1 MFTKSLT
8 AGALA
13 ALICATT
20 VACSSSE
27 TSAEAGKETVKTDAK
42 AEAKAAEQ
50 NLNFGG
56 VGAEPVQD
64 PHGSLF
70 NETDWVRLRAVY
82 DTLIATDTKGK
93 RVAGLAESMEPND
106 DASEWTI
113 KLPKDATFSDGSPLT
128 SADVLY
134 SLKRLDEKKAENGM
148 RLGTIDAAKSK
159 AIDDNTV
166 TLATSTPDADL
177 PRALSG
183 MIFIV
188 KKDTNTF
195 DKHVGAGAFTVKDAS
210 AQATT
215 LERRDD
221 FWGDKPTL
229 ESVTIYN
236 FADPKALA
244 QAMTSKKVDVAVSI
258 PAVTAKTL
266 STGKDINILKR
277 EGAVAAPL
285 LMRVDS
291 GPFAKAEVRE
301 AVKVALDRK
310 AMVDT
315 VYSGYGVTGKDMMKL
330 SDPSVPS
337 DAPEVKQDTAKAK
350 ELLEKAGVTSLDV
363 TLHTTTAYPAMKATA
378 TVAKE
383 QLKEVGINVTIK
395 EHDPTTYWSKAYTVE
410 PFTVG
415 YWTDTPFAT
424 TVRQTTLSTSGFSE
438 TGWKNSEFDKA
449 FADAMAMTDD
459 SKRNSALGELH
470 KQMAK
475 DGGWAVWGFGHA
487 MTAARSNVK
496 GLNEKYNTYDLTG
509 VSLSGE

>member
-8 AGALA
+8 AGALV

-20 VACSSSE
+20 VACSSSD

-50 NLNFGG
+50 KLNYGG
-56 VGAEPVQD
+56 VGAEPAQD

-82 DTLIATDTKGK
+82 DTLISTDTKGK

-106 DASEWTI
+106 DASEWII
-113 KLPKDATFSDGSPLT
+113 KLPKHATFSDGSPLT

-148 RLGTIDAAKSK
+148 RLATVDAAKSK
-159 AIDDNTV
+159 AVDDNTV

-177 PRALSG
+177 PRALSD

-195 DKHVGAGAFTVKDAS
+195 DTHVGAGAFTVKDAS

-221 FWGDKPTL
+221 FWGDKPSL

-266 STGKDINILKR
+266 STGKDIKILKR
-277 EGAVAAPL
+277 EGAVSSPL

-330 SDPSVPS
+330 NDPSVPS
-337 DAPEVKQDTAKAK
+337 DVAKVKQDTAKAK

-415 YWTDTPFAT
+415 YWTNTPFAT

-438 TGWKNSEFDKA
+438 TGWKNAEFDKA
-449 FADAMAMTDD
+449 FTEAMAVTDD
-459 SKRNSALGELH
+459 SKRNAALGELH

-475 DGGWAVWGFGHA
+475 DGGWAVWGFGDA